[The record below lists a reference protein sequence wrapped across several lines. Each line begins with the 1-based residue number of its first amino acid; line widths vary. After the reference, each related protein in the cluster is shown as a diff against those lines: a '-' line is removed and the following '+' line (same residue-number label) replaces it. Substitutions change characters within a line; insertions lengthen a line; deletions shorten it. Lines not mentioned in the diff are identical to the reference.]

1 MLHEQGLSRVVNTF
15 PLGQGA
21 GSEVCGYLIMPPL
34 YFTKRFINIIRIFSS
49 FVNGKK
55 TCCGVARMNN
65 AFSTDGGISFK
76 TIGVILKEKK
86 R

>member
-34 YFTKRFINIIRIFSS
+34 YFTKRFSNIIRIFSS